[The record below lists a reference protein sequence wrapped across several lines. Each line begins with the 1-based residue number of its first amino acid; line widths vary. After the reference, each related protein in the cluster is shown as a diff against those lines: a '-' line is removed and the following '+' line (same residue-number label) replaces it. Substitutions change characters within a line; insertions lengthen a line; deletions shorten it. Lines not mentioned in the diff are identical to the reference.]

1 MANAR
6 KAEDVGVENSTK
18 EVPLRELEDISE
30 LDFSRVRRGRESEG
44 SPRDRGWIS
53 YAWLL
58 WEKRRLFLL
67 VAVRALILATVIA
80 FLIPSRYES
89 AANIMPPEQGDRGA
103 LLSLLAGRAGGN
115 SDGAGLASLAG
126 SFLGVSS
133 TGALFVELAQSRT
146 VQDRI
151 IDRFNLQ
158 KVYGA
163 RYLQDARKMLEQRTA
178 IGQDRKSGVI
188 SIQVTDTS
196 PQRARDL
203 AQAYVQELDR
213 LLSEVST
220 SSARRER

>member
-6 KAEDVGVENSTK
+6 KAEEVGVENSAK
-18 EVPLRELEDISE
+18 EVPLRELEEISE

-58 WEKRRLFLL
+58 WEKRRLFLV
-67 VAVRALILATVIA
+67 VAVRALILATLVA

-133 TGALFVELAQSRT
+133 TG
-146 VQDRI
+146 
-151 IDRFNLQ
+151 
-158 KVYGA
+158 
-163 RYLQDARKMLEQRTA
+163 
-178 IGQDRKSGVI
+178 
-188 SIQVTDTS
+188 S
-196 PQRARDL
+196 PVCRA
-203 AQAYVQELDR
+203 
-213 LLSEVST
+213 
-220 SSARRER
+220 SSKPHRGRSHHR